1 MTTRFSMRNL
11 LLATLLVVAPSGL
24 AAQEGTATQESLPDG
39 SETELV
45 FDREVFAYP
54 DYGRRNPF
62 KALVSGDDN
71 GPRFEDIRLLGVIVS
86 SDPRSSVA
94 LFGVSEPGGGR
105 TGPVVKTYR
114 ARLGDRLG
122 NTRLLDIERRKVT
135 VEVEEFGLTEKRS
148 LEVKRPGEGGS
159 Q

>member
-1 MTTRFSMRNL
+1 MIPVRGTRVVLVASL
-11 LLATLLVVAPSGL
+11 LVLAPAGLLAQDNAPP
-24 AAQEGTATQESLPDG
+24 AEALPDG

-54 DYGRRNPF
+54 DFGRRNPF
-62 KALVSGDDN
+62 KALVSGDEN

-86 SDPRSSVA
+86 SDPRASVA
-94 LFGVSEPGGGR
+94 LFGVSDPGGGR

-122 NTRLLDIERRKVT
+122 NTRLLEIRRREVT
-135 VEVEEFGLTEKRS
+135 VEVEEFGLTERRS

>member
-1 MTTRFSMRNL
+1 MTTRAVWRTL
-11 LLATLLVVAPSGL
+11 LMATLLGL
-24 AAQEGTATQESLPDG
+24 APKGLLAQQNGMPQDNLPDG

-45 FDREVFAYP
+45 FEREVFAYP

-62 KALVSGDDN
+62 KALVSGDDS

-135 VEVEEFGLTEKRS
+135 VEVEEFGLTERRS

>member
-1 MTTRFSMRNL
+1 MTRLSFLGAALMLSA
-11 LLATLLVVAPSGL
+11 LAYPIGV
-24 AAQEGTATQESLPDG
+24 AAQEEQGEQEVLPDG

-54 DYGRRNPF
+54 SFARRNPF
-62 KALVSGDDN
+62 KALVSGDDS

-86 SDPRSSVA
+86 SDPRASVA

-105 TGPVVKTYR
+105 TGAIVRTYR

-122 NTRLLDIERRKVT
+122 NTRLLDIERRRVI
-135 VEVEEFGLTEKRS
+135 VEVEEFGLTERRS

>member
-1 MTTRFSMRNL
+1 MTMRMSMRDL
-11 LLATLLVVAPSGL
+11 LLATLLVVTPGGL
-24 AAQEGTATQESLPDG
+24 AAQEGQAPTEDLPDG

-62 KALVSGDDN
+62 KALVSGDDS

-122 NTRLLDIERRKVT
+122 NTRLLDIERRKVS
-135 VEVEEFGLTEKRS
+135 VEVEEFGLTERRS